1 MISSPYQ
8 RPDLYERAFAWR
20 DYAKSIDF
28 VIEAAGLAGTDS
40 INSMVELGC
49 GPAQYAREFARR
61 GKTAYGVDLCPE
73 MALHAQKY
81 FDDENLPGYILESD
95 MRSFRLERPVDL
107 AICMMATFGLL
118 LTNQDILDNFAATAR
133 ALRDGGIYLLELPHP
148 KHVFASDGSKENK
161 WEIEDGA
168 LKIDWAS
175 DATFDPIAE
184 VSTGT
189 VRFTE
194 TREGAEHTYEAP
206 ESWRGLTMGVL
217 RALVELSGCFK
228 IAGMYGDLDVNVPFD
243 NSSKAWRLVLVLR
256 KFG

>member
-1 MISSPYQ
+1 MSSSPYQ
-8 RPDLYERAFAWR
+8 LPDLYERAFAWR
-20 DYAKSIDF
+20 DYGESVDF
-28 VIEAAGLAGTDS
+28 IVRAAALAGLDHIGT
-40 INSMVELGC
+40 MVELGC
-49 GPAQYAREFARR
+49 GPAQYAREFGWR
-61 GKTAYGVDLCPE
+61 GITAYGVDSCPE

-81 FDDENLPGYILESD
+81 FDDEDLPGYILESD
-95 MRSFRLERPVDL
+95 MRDFRLEHPVDL

-148 KHVFASDGSKENK
+148 KDVFASDSSKENK
-161 WEIEDGA
+161 WEMEDGA

-184 VSTGT
+184 VATGT

-194 TREGAEHTYEAP
+194 TQESTGHTYEAR

-217 RALVELSGCFK
+217 RALIELSDCFK
-228 IAGMYGDLDVNVPFD
+228 IAGMYGDLDMSVPFD